1 MQFIEGSITAPRG
14 FLAAGV
20 AAEIKYK
27 DKKDVAIIYSEM
39 ECNAAAVYTTNKVHA
54 ACIDLCR
61 EHLQDGRVQAVVVN
75 SGNAN
80 ACTGRQGI
88 EDCQAMANLTAAHL
102 GIRGDRVLVASTGV
116 IGVFLPMDKIMAGI
130 ETASAGLS
138 ADGGHDAAQAIMT
151 TDLVPKEVAVELKIG
166 GHVIRVAG
174 MAKGSGMIHPNMATM
189 LAFITTDAH
198 VCSHSLQKMLK
209 TAADLSFNMISVDRD
224 TSTNDIAVIMANGA
238 AGNKI
243 IYQEETEEYQMIQE
257 AINLVCTELAK
268 KIARDGEGA
277 NRMIEVQVE
286 NAVDYETA
294 RVIARSIT
302 GSNLTKTAVFGEDA
316 NWGRILAA
324 AGYSGADFDPNT
336 VDIFL
341 GSLQVAKDGMGLNFD
356 EEQARCELQQDP
368 VVIRLDMK
376 AGTASATAWGC
387 DLSYEYVRIN
397 AAYRT

>member
-1 MQFIEGSITAPRG
+1 MQVIDGTITSPQG
-14 FLAAGV
+14 FLAQGV
-20 AAEIKYK
+20 CAEIKYK
-27 DKKDVAIIYSEM
+27 DKKDVAIIYSEV
-39 ECNAAAVYTTNKVHA
+39 ECNAAAVYTTNQVHA

-61 EHLQDGRVQAVVVN
+61 AHLQDGRVQAVVVN

-80 ACTGRQGI
+80 ACTGRQGM
-88 EDCQAMANLTAAHL
+88 EDSKAMANLTAAHL
-102 GIRGDRVLVASTGV
+102 GIKGDKVLVASTGV
-116 IGVFLPMDKIMAGI
+116 IGVSMPMDKIMAGI
-130 ETASAGLS
+130 EMASAGLS
-138 ADGGHDAAQAIMT
+138 ADGGRDAALAIMT
-151 TDLVPKEVAVELKIG
+151 TDLVPKEAAVELKIG
-166 GHVIRVAG
+166 GHQIRVAG

-209 TAADLSFNMISVDRD
+209 SAVDRSFNMISVDRD
-224 TSTNDIAVIMANGA
+224 TSTNDMALIMANGV
-238 AGNKI
+238 AGNKV
-243 IYQEETEEYQMIQE
+243 IYKEETEEYQKLQQ

-286 NAVDYETA
+286 NAADDETA

-302 GSNLTKTAVFGEDA
+302 GSNLTKAAVFGEDA

-341 GSLQVAKDGMGLNFD
+341 GSLQVARDGMGLAFD
-356 EEQARCELQQDP
+356 EEQGRRKLQQDP

-376 AGTASATAWGC
+376 SGTASATAWGC

>member
-27 DKKDVAIIYSEM
+27 DKKDIAIIYSQI

-61 EHLQDGRVQAVVVN
+61 DHLQDGRIQAVVVN

-80 ACTGRQGI
+80 ACTGRQGM

-102 GIRGDRVLVASTGV
+102 GIKGDKVLVASTGV
-116 IGVFLPMDKIMAGI
+116 IGVFMPMDKIMAGI
-130 ETASAGLS
+130 EMASASLS
-138 ADGGHDAAQAIMT
+138 VDGGHDAAQAIMT
-151 TDLVPKEVAVELKIG
+151 TDQVPKEVAVELEIG
-166 GHVIRVAG
+166 GHMIRVAG

-209 TAADLSFNMISVDRD
+209 TAADRSFNMISVDRD

-243 IYQEETEEYQMIQE
+243 IYKEETEEYQKLQE
-257 AINLVCTELAK
+257 AINLVCTGLAK

-277 NRMIEVQVE
+277 SRMIEVQVE
-286 NAVDYETA
+286 NAFDYETA

-302 GSNLTKTAVFGEDA
+302 GSNLTKTAIFGEDA

-341 GSLQVAKDGMGLNFD
+341 GSLQVAKDGMGLTFD

-376 AGTASATAWGC
+376 AGPASATAWGC

>member
-1 MQFIEGSITAPRG
+1 MKYIEGSITAPQG
-14 FLAAGV
+14 FLAQGV

-27 DKKDVAIIYSEM
+27 DKKDVAIIYSQT
-39 ECNAAAVYTTNKVHA
+39 ECNAAAVYTTNRVHA

-80 ACTGRQGI
+80 ACTGRQGMA
-88 EDCQAMANLTAAHL
+88 DSKAMANLTAAHL
-102 GIRGDRVLVASTGV
+102 GIKGDKVLVASTGV
-116 IGVFLPMDKIMAGI
+116 IGVFMPMDKIMAGI
-130 ETASAGLS
+130 EMASAGLS
-138 ADGGHDAAQAIMT
+138 EEGGHNAALAIMT
-151 TDLVPKEVAVELKIG
+151 TDLKPKEVAVELKIG
-166 GHVIRVAG
+166 GHIVRVAG

-198 VCSHSLQKMLK
+198 ICSHSLQKMLK
-209 TAADLSFNMISVDRD
+209 SAVDQSFNMISVDGD
-224 TSTNDIAVIMANGA
+224 TSTNDMVVIMANGA

-243 IYQEETEEYQMIQE
+243 IYKEENEEYLKLQE
-257 AINLVCTELAK
+257 AVSLVCTELAK

-277 NRMIEVQVE
+277 NRMIEVQVA
-286 NAVDYETA
+286 NAADYETA

-302 GSNLTKTAVFGEDA
+302 SSNLTKAAIFGEDA

-324 AGYSGADFDPNT
+324 AGYSGAEFDPNT

-341 GSLQVAKDGMGLNFD
+341 GSLQVAKDGMGLIFD
-356 EEQARCELQQDP
+356 EDKARGELQQDP
-368 VVIRLDMK
+368 VVIKLDMK
-376 AGTASATAWGC
+376 SGTASATAWGC